1 MSIRLRLTLLYSAI
15 LTLTLI
21 VFGAALFAMQSQYTL
36 NILRRDLAR
45 NAQRIA
51 TAITR
56 AYSTQ
61 DRQEPRPAPPFPG
74 GHWDELDA
82 QRLRQLRVRDT
93 VRALDTDGNLIDH
106 PLNQQEAPLPLSD
119 QGLQTVQTGIPR
131 VEIAPLE
138 GERWLIHHQP
148 VVADEQVIGIVQ
160 VARPLADRDRSLRAL
175 GGMLIVGGL
184 STVLV
189 AFGIGWVLSG
199 VTLRPI
205 HRITQTAQDIGAERD
220 LTRRVQHPGPND
232 EVGQLAMTFNA
243 MLTQLQDAYQQVADA
258 LEMQRTFVADV
269 SHELRTPLT
278 TIRGNLALLR
288 RTPPVEEGVKEDI
301 LADMV
306 DESERLIR
314 LVNDL
319 LTLAR
324 ADTGQQVG
332 TERVELDPLVQDIC
346 QQANLLAPQRT
357 VEAERSGCSVLADR
371 DALKQVLLILIDN
384 ALKHTTGPVT
394 VTAHP
399 QVDRVA
405 IGVHDAGPGM
415 DEETRRHVFDRFYRG
430 DQTRTAPGFGLGLS
444 IAKALVEAQNGAI
457 SIESEVDGGSVFTI
471 VLPRADEAAS
481 LW

>member
-21 VFGAALFAMQSQYTL
+21 VFGAALYAMQSQYTL
-36 NILRRDLAR
+36 NILKRDLATS
-45 NAQRIA
+45 AQRIA

-61 DRQEPRPAPPFPG
+61 GWQEPRPAPPFPG
-74 GHWDELDA
+74 RHWEELDA

-93 VRALDTDGNLIDH
+93 VRALDRDGKPIDH
-106 PLNQQEAPLPLSD
+106 PLNQQETPLPLND
-119 QGLQTVQTGIPR
+119 EGLQTVQTGAPW

-138 GERWLIHHQP
+138 GERWLVHHQP

-175 GGMLIVGGL
+175 GATLIAGSL
-184 STVLV
+184 STVLI

-199 VTLRPI
+199 LTLRPI

-220 LTRRVQHPGPND
+220 LTRRVQHTGPND

-243 MLTQLQDAYQQVADA
+243 MLNQLQDAYQQVAHA
-258 LEMQRTFVADV
+258 LEMQRSFVADV

-288 RTPPVEEGVKEDI
+288 RTPPVEEGVREDI
-301 LADMV
+301 VADMV

-324 ADTGQQVG
+324 ADTGQQVS
-332 TERVELDPLVQDIC
+332 TQRVELGPLVRDIC
-346 QQANLLAPQRT
+346 QQAKSLAPGRT
-357 VEAERSGCSVLADR
+357 IECAQPACAVLADP
-371 DALKQVLLILIDN
+371 DALKQVLLILVDN
-384 ALKHTTGPVT
+384 ALKHTAGAVT
-394 VTAHP
+394 VTTCGRAE
-399 QVDRVA
+399 RVE
-405 IGVHDAGPGM
+405 IGVHDTGPGM
-415 DEETRRHVFDRFYRG
+415 DEETRSHVFDRFYRG
-430 DQTRTAPGFGLGLS
+430 DRTHATPGFGLGLS
-444 IAKALVEAQNGAI
+444 IAKTLVEAQKGTIAV
-457 SIESEVDGGSVFTI
+457 ESEVEGGSVFTI
-471 VLPRADEAAS
+471 ALPRADEAS
-481 LW
+481 S